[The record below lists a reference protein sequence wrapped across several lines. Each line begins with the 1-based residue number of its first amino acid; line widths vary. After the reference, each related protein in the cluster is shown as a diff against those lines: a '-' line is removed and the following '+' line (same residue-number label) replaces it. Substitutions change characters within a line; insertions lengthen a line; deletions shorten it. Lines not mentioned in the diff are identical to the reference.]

1 MSPETVARSLTKS
14 SWFREWMVRNSL
26 RDLSV
31 SPVAEDAPSS
41 DDYAIAGTGEATKT
55 PLSMGAGICVV
66 FDVGK
71 TNAKLSVIDANG
83 QILDRTTLK
92 TPHLHTRLYAAFDV
106 DTLFAWCLSELKRL
120 SQHYRIDRIMPVAHG
135 AGCAFLSADEQ
146 LLQPIQDYEASIPL
160 PYERAYQRVRPAF
173 EETLSPLLPNGLN
186 LGAQIFWHARR
197 DPKFFERVR
206 YILSY
211 AQYWT
216 WRLSGV
222 LCSEVT
228 SLGCHTDLW
237 NPGKGTFSS
246 LAISEGWAERFAPL
260 RSAWEKAGPL
270 RPEIA
275 EAVGLSPDCQ
285 VHVGLHDS
293 NAALA
298 LVIARHQHNETAALP
313 VILTTGTWYVAM
325 APGIA
330 PAAVSESLRPD
341 RDCLVNID
349 VYGRAV
355 PCARFMGGRALE
367 LITNGH
373 VDVPVTLDTVIEVI
387 QSGAMALPSFVDA
400 GGPFPGRRGEI
411 VGLQTDTPQTRAALG
426 LLYVALIAVTSL
438 DMIAPINRPLLIEGP
453 AAHNAA
459 FCTLLAAMR
468 DAPVLVC
475 ETSSGVTRG
484 AGAMA
489 FFADHVAPAPAY
501 KLVEPKRVE
510 EIRTYRAAWLKAM
523 END

>member
-1 MSPETVARSLTKS
+1 M
-14 SWFREWMVRNSL
+14 RNSL
-26 RDLSV
+26 RDMSV
-31 SPVAEDAPSS
+31 SPVTETVPST
-41 DDYAIAGTGEATKT
+41 DGYAMEGDSGGHTRAAVTGE
-55 PLSMGAGICVV
+55 GVCVV

-71 TNAKLSVIDANG
+71 TNAKLSVIDAEG
-83 QILDRTTLK
+83 QILSRTTFK

-120 SQHYRIDRIMPVAHG
+120 SQRHRIDRIIPVAHG

-160 PYERAYQRVRPAF
+160 PYERAYQRVRPSF

-237 NPGKGTFSS
+237 NPTQGTFSS
-246 LAISEGWAERFAPL
+246 LAVSEGWAERFAPL

-298 LVIARHQHNETAALP
+298 LVIARHQHDSAAVLP

-330 PAAVSESLRPD
+330 PAAVSDSLRPD

-373 VDVPVTLDTVIEVI
+373 VDVPVTLDTVLEVI
-387 QSGAMALPSFVDA
+387 GSGAMALPSFVDA

-411 VGLQTDTPQTRAALG
+411 VGLETDTPQTRAALG
-426 LLYVALIAVTSL
+426 LIYVALIAVTSL
-438 DMIAPINRPLLIEGP
+438 DMIAPADRPLLIEGP

-459 FCTLLAAMR
+459 FCMLVAAMR

-489 FFADHVAPAPAY
+489 FFSDHVPPVPAY
-501 KLVEPKRVE
+501 KPVEPQGVE
-510 EIRTYRAAWLKAM
+510 AIRAYRAAWLKAM

>member
-1 MSPETVARSLTKS
+1 MRDT
-14 SWFREWMVRNSL
+14 L
-26 RDLSV
+26 RDRTAGDMSQGFGDAAPASAGQAAV
-31 SPVAEDAPSS
+31 APVRL
-41 DDYAIAGTGEATKT
+41 TGD
-55 PLSMGAGICVV
+55 GVCVV

-71 TNAKLSVIDANG
+71 TNAKISVIDPQG
-83 QILDRTTLK
+83 RILNRTVLK
-92 TPHLHTRLYAAFDV
+92 TPHVHTRLYAAFDV
-106 DTLFAWCLSELKRL
+106 DTLFAWFLSELKRL
-120 SQHYRIDRIMPVAHG
+120 SGRYRIEHIMPVAHG

-160 PYERAYQRVRPAF
+160 PYAQAYQAVRPGF

-211 AQYWT
+211 AQYWS

-237 NPGKGTFSS
+237 NPTEGRFSS
-246 LAISEGWAERFAPL
+246 LAVSEGWASRFAPL
-260 RSAWEKAGPL
+260 RHAWEKAGDL

-275 EAVGLSPDCQ
+275 EAAGIRHGCA

-298 LVIARHQHNETAALP
+298 LVIARHQHDAGADLP
-313 VILTTGTWYVAM
+313 AILTTGTWYVAM
-325 APGIA
+325 APGIP
-330 PAAVSESLRPD
+330 PAAVSDSLRPD

-367 LITNGH
+367 LITNGQTE
-373 VDVPVTLDTVIEVI
+373 VPASLDKALDVIR
-387 QSGAMALPSFVDA
+387 SGTMALPSFVDA

-411 VGLQTDTPQTRAALG
+411 VGLNDDTPETRSALG
-426 LLYVALIAVTSL
+426 LIYVSLIAATSL
-438 DMIAPINRPLLIEGP
+438 DMICPADRPLLIEGP
-453 AAHNAA
+453 AAHNAT
-459 FCTLLAAMR
+459 FCALLAAMR
-468 DAPVLVC
+468 DGPVLVC

-489 FFADHVAPAPAY
+489 FFGEHVPPVPAY
-501 KLVEPKRVE
+501 KPVLPREVA
-510 EIRTYRAAWLKAM
+510 EIRAYRAAWLAAM
-523 END
+523 AD

>member
-1 MSPETVARSLTKS
+1 MRPAVGVDVERTLKDVPRGA
-14 SWFREWMVRNSL
+14 N
-26 RDLSV
+26 D
-31 SPVAEDAPSS
+31 
-41 DDYAIAGTGEATKT
+41 GEATPSPQRIHEDRT
-55 PLSMGAGICVV
+55 PSSLRTQASPSGVCVV

-71 TNAKLSVIDANG
+71 TNAKVSVIDQEG
-83 QILDRTTLK
+83 QILSRSALRI
-92 TPHLHTRLYAAFDV
+92 PHLHTRLYAAFDV
-106 DTLFAWCLSELKRL
+106 DALFMWFLSELRRL
-120 SQHYRIDRIMPVAHG
+120 SQTYHIRSIMPVAHG
-135 AGCAFLSADEQ
+135 AACAFLSADET

-160 PYERAYQRVRPAF
+160 PYERAYERVRPAF

-206 YILSY
+206 HILTY

-237 NPGKGTFSS
+237 NPAKGTFSS
-246 LAISEGWAERFAPL
+246 LAVSEGWAERFAPL

-275 EAVGLSPDCQ
+275 EAAGLPADCQ

-298 LVIARHQHNETAALP
+298 LVIARHQHDETAVLP

-325 APGIA
+325 APGIT

-373 VDVPVTLDTVIEVI
+373 VDVPVTLETVAEVI
-387 QSGAMALPSFVDA
+387 RSGAMALPSFVDA

-411 VGLQTDTPQTRAALG
+411 VGLETDTPQTRAALG
-426 LLYVALIAVTSL
+426 LIYVALIAATSL
-438 DMIAPINRPLLIEGP
+438 DMIAPSDRPLLIEGP
-453 AAHNAA
+453 AAHNEA
-459 FCTLLAAMR
+459 FCALLAAMR
-468 DAPVLVC
+468 DGPVLVC

-489 FFADHVAPAPAY
+489 FFTEHQPPVPSYRP
-501 KLVEPKRVE
+501 VEPQRVS
-510 EIRTYRAAWLKAM
+510 EIRAYRGAWLKAM

>member
-1 MSPETVARSLTKS
+1 MTTVANDRSFS
-14 SWFREWMVRNSL
+14 DGFAAPDASDFDL
-26 RDLSV
+26 RSKAV
-31 SPVAEDAPSS
+31 
-41 DDYAIAGTGEATKT
+41 GE
-55 PLSMGAGICVV
+55 GVCVV

-71 TNAKLSVIDANG
+71 TNAKLSVIDPQG
-83 QILDRTTLK
+83 HILSRTAIK

-106 DTLFAWCLSELKRL
+106 DTLFAWFLSELKRV
-120 SQHYRIDRIMPVAHG
+120 SARYRIDRIMPVAHG

-160 PYERAYQRVRPAF
+160 PYERAYQAVRPAF

-237 NPGKGTFSS
+237 NPTRGEFSS
-246 LAISEGWAERFAPL
+246 LAKAEGWAQRFAPL
-260 RSAWEKAGPL
+260 RPAWEKAGPL

-275 EAVGLSPDCQ
+275 EAIGLTYDCQ

-298 LVIARHQHNETAALP
+298 LVIARHQHDETAVLP

-330 PAAVSESLRPD
+330 PAAVSDSLRPD

-367 LITNGH
+367 LITNGQ
-373 VDVPVTLDTVIEVI
+373 VDVPVTLDTIADVI

-411 VGLQTDTPQTRAALG
+411 VGLETDTPETRAALG
-426 LLYVALIAVTSL
+426 LIYVALIAVTSL
-438 DMIAPINRPLLIEGP
+438 DMIAPSNRPLLIEGP

-459 FCTLLAAMR
+459 FCTLLASMR
-468 DAPVLVC
+468 DGPVLVC
-475 ETSSGVTRG
+475 ETPSGVTRG

-489 FFADHVAPAPAY
+489 FFGDHVPPVPAY
-501 KLVEPKRVE
+501 KPVEPQRVG
-510 EIRTYRAAWLKAM
+510 EIRAYRAAWLKAM